1 MMIDSLRTSGHVAKK
16 TKAKAAKRPTKK
28 TPKRA
33 KRAKKKT
40 SRPSTTRSTAGPGFD
55 FEDRVAAWLLVKEL
69 TGQPLPGVDGAAAR
83 LQMQVEALGWHID
96 DILLTA
102 MVSANEPRQLAIS
115 CKS

>member
-1 MMIDSLRTSGHVAKK
+1 LFPFGFSGFRPYRRKRRMMIDSLRTSGHMAKK

-28 TPKRA
+28 TRKRA

-69 TGQPLPGVDGAAAR
+69 TGQPLPGVDGAVAR

-96 DILLTA
+96 DI
-102 MVSANEPRQLAIS
+102 
-115 CKS
+115 C